1 MKPSKYSDFAH
12 TGPGTLA
19 GRFIRHFWQ
28 PVYVGADLKIGHPV
42 RIQILNEYFTL
53 YRGESGTPYVLE
65 DRCPHR
71 QTSLALGSVEGDC
84 IRCFY
89 HGWKFDGHGQCTE
102 QPAEKASFAAKVK
115 ARAYPTREYVGL
127 IFAYLGEGEAPV
139 FPRFP
144 ELDDVEG
151 VLVANRHPV
160 PCNYFQRIEND
171 LDETHVHFVHR
182 VSTDSYGLD
191 ELPDI
196 DCTET
201 DYGILRVGAR
211 QGGGANQTRTAH
223 WMMPNVHFLDLPPS
237 PSHPHWTVYLAY
249 RVPVDDENMV
259 TLSVAIRP
267 KGSNTSGRRE
277 TIEPD
282 PAKLTE
288 DVLAGRIRIQEIDP
302 KYPGLFVVQ
311 DNVALAGQGRICWS
325 TGRRNWRR
333 SDHGRRL
340 DIGGAGGRRPARDL
354 ARGQTG
360 RDIDGLAKNCRRRAV
375 WCARALEPAG
385 FCRQGR

>member
-28 PVYVGADLKIGHPV
+28 PVYVGADLKPGRPV
-42 RIQILNEYFTL
+42 RIQILGEYFTL
-53 YRGESGTPYVLE
+53 FRGDSGTPYVLE

-71 QTSLALGSVEGDC
+71 QTSLALGWVEGDC

-115 ARAYPTREYVGL
+115 ARAYPTQEYLGL
-127 IFAYLGEGEAPV
+127 IFAYLGEGEAPPL
-139 FPRFP
+139 PRFP

-182 VSTDSYGLD
+182 VSTDSYGLN

-196 DCTET
+196 DCAET

-211 QGGGANQTRTAH
+211 QGSGANLTRTAH

-249 RVPVDDENMV
+249 RVPVDDESMV
-259 TLSVAIRP
+259 TLSVAVRP
-267 KGSNTSGRRE
+267 VGSNTTGKRE

-282 PAKLTE
+282 PAQMTE
-288 DVLAGRIRIQEIDP
+288 DVLAGKIRIQDIDP

-311 DNVALAGQGRICWS
+311 DNVALAGQGRIVDRSKDWLGQS
-325 TGRRNWRR
+325 DKGIILLRKLWERELKKIGEGKSLKNW
-333 SDHGRRL
+333 H
-340 DIGGAGGRRPARDL
+340 RPKEKLHLLVDRPKEL
-354 ARGQTG
+354 AQ
-360 RDIDGLAKNCRRRAV
+360 V
-375 WCARALEPAG
+375 
-385 FCRQGR
+385 

>member
-28 PVYVGADLKIGHPV
+28 PVYVGADLKPGRPV
-42 RIQILNEYFTL
+42 RIQILGEYFTL
-53 YRGESGTPYVLE
+53 FRGDSGTPYVLE

-71 QTSLALGSVEGDC
+71 QTSLALGWVEGDC

-115 ARAYPTREYVGL
+115 ARAYPTQEYLGL
-127 IFAYLGEGEAPV
+127 IFAYLGEGEAPPL
-139 FPRFP
+139 PRFP

-182 VSTDSYGLD
+182 VSTDSYGLN

-196 DCTET
+196 DCAET

-211 QGGGANQTRTAH
+211 QGSGANLTRTAH

-237 PSHPHWTVYLAY
+237 PGHPHWTVYLAY
-249 RVPVDDENMV
+249 RVPVDDENML
-259 TLSVAIRP
+259 TLSVVVRP
-267 KGSNTSGRRE
+267 PGSNTTGKRE
-277 TIEPD
+277 AIEPD
-282 PAKLTE
+282 PQQMTA
-288 DVLAGRIRIQEIDP
+288 DVLAGKIRIQDIDP

-311 DNVALAGQGRICWS
+311 DNVALAGQGRIVDRSRDWLGQS
-325 TGRRNWRR
+325 DKGIILLRKLWERELKKIGEGKSIKNW
-333 SDHGRRL
+333 H
-340 DIGGAGGRRPARDL
+340 RPKEKLHLLVDRPKVL
-354 ARGQTG
+354 AQ
-360 RDIDGLAKNCRRRAV
+360 V
-375 WCARALEPAG
+375 
-385 FCRQGR
+385 